1 MAKKIEQPIVK
12 WSIVGEDDT
21 PTEGVC
27 AHFVD
32 SKCTKEHYSPHK
44 LPDKLAAKRYKLKS
58 PLYDGS
64 LYMFVV
70 DDVVN
75 GELRPVE
82 VFFEAKK
89 MDSYPWV
96 KFSARIISGMFRQ
109 PGPFKSFVIDELC
122 ETEAPNGSYHIPGGG
137 GMVGSIVA
145 HAGQVLRKHC
155 QELGLMEAPV
165 LSAVQEE
172 FIDKKRV
179 EMGIEGSDY
188 PDYATECV
196 KCHEKAVVQMDGCG
210 VCLACSDSK
219 CS

>member
-1 MAKKIEQPIVK
+1 MAQKIDQKIVNWK
-12 WSIVGEDDT
+12 IVAE
-21 PTEGVC
+21 EEASSSAC

-32 SKCTKEHYSPHK
+32 SKCTKELHSPHT
-44 LPDKLAAKRYKLKS
+44 LPDKLSAKRYRIKS

-70 DDVVN
+70 DDVIS

-96 KFSARIISGMFRQ
+96 KFSARMISGLFRQ

-122 ETEAPNGSYHIPGGG
+122 ETEAPNGSYYIPGGG

-155 QELGLMEAPV
+155 QELGLLEVPA
-165 LSAVQEE
+165 LSEVQQE
-172 FIDKKRV
+172 FIEKKKD

-188 PDYATECV
+188 PEYAVECAD
-196 KCHEKAVVQMDGCG
+196 CHEKAVIQMDGCG
-210 VCLACSDSK
+210 VCLACSSSK